1 MGELM
6 ADSTAKLTSAV
17 RYIHVTV
24 YTISVASYLM
34 YDFAQFTVQLLEPG
48 HLEKS

>member
-17 RYIHVTV
+17 RYMHILHLI
-24 YTISVASYLM
+24 YHYLM
-34 YDFAQFTVQLLEPG
+34 YDFVQFTVQLLDPG
-48 HLEKS
+48 HLENS

>member
-17 RYIHVTV
+17 RYMHILDLIYH
-24 YTISVASYLM
+24 YLM
-34 YDFAQFTVQLLEPG
+34 YDFVQFTVQLLDPG
-48 HLEKS
+48 HLENS

>member
-17 RYIHVTV
+17 RYIQ
-24 YTISVASYLM
+24 
-34 YDFAQFTVQLLEPG
+34 QFDLSLFDV
-48 HLEKS
+48 

>member
-17 RYIHVTV
+17 RYILT
-24 YTISVASYLM
+24 SVSDVSLCFNLSLA
-34 YDFAQFTVQLLEPG
+34 FTFR
-48 HLEKS
+48 H

>member
-17 RYIHVTV
+17 RYILTSLSE
-24 YTISVASYLM
+24 YR
-34 YDFAQFTVQLLEPG
+34 FALI
-48 HLEKS
+48 